1 MSENTTTQEQ
11 NRRIIQSIN
20 ETVVLL
26 TREKA
31 YSTEFQKADVIA
43 RYEAHLAK
51 LWQMVA
57 A

>member
-1 MSENTTTQEQ
+1 MTQEQ
-11 NRRIIQSIN
+11 NRRIAQAIN
-20 ETVVLL
+20 ETVALL
-26 TREKA
+26 AKEKS
-31 YSTEFQKADVIA
+31 YLPENQKADVIA